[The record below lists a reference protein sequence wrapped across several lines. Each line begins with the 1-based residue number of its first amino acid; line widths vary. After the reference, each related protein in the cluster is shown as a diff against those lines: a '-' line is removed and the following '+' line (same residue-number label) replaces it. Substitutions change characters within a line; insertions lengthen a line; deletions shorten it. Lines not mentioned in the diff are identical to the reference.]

1 MATASAL
8 VASNRKRGD
17 FMAIRSDSLG
27 YQTTNQ
33 VSWHYFRLARDPG
46 TILRGI
52 AKWLRRKSL
61 LRTAGY
67 TAKSCQ
73 LHFRTTPRHLRE
85 RVFSESRRLLRERPK
100 LWSSAYLVRPMRRR
114 RSSKRGSLRSGSS
127 RGSTPTEG
135 IQSERSRYAFASQ
148 AKAWSL
154 SPSTE

>member
-1 MATASAL
+1 MAGDSETIQ
-8 VASNRKRGD
+8 KRGSG
-17 FMAIRSDSLG
+17 RSEREQHSAG
-27 YQTTNQ
+27 SYFPQAARNN
-33 VSWHYFRLARDPG
+33 FRLPRDPG
-46 TILRGI
+46 TIQRGI
-52 AKWLRRKSL
+52 TKRLRRKSL
-61 LRTAGY
+61 LRIADHP
-67 TAKSCQ
+67 AKSCQ